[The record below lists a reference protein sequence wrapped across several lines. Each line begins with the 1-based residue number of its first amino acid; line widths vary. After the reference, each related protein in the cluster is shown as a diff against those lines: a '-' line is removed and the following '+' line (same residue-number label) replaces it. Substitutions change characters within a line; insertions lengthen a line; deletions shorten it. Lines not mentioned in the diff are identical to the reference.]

1 MDLHSKVTERLIFD
15 VARFM
20 SCKHNPMSPISQ
32 GFQDS
37 ATNDSYQ
44 QRRFQSCENI
54 NSKSH
59 ICEEET
65 NSSTPIETSPIHRPI
80 SPVQHDS
87 VDTKADEV
95 ANPGQKLKQ
104 TKQLRN
110 KKIKDAKSGT
120 SAKQQ

>member
-1 MDLHSKVTERLIFD
+1 MDLHGKVSERLIFD
-15 VARFM
+15 VAKFM
-20 SCKHNPMSPISQ
+20 SCKYNPMSPISQ

-37 ATNDSYQ
+37 ASKNSHQ
-44 QRRFQSCENI
+44 QRRFQSCEDR

-80 SPVQHDS
+80 SPVQHNS
-87 VDTKADEV
+87 VETKADEV

-110 KKIKDAKSGT
+110 KKIKDSKSGT